1 MKKIAYIIVRII
13 QVFLIFSLFLL
24 NYFSQKSAG
33 VNHHIIAR
41 THQWEM
47 GMLSQKN
54 LLIVSILILIFIL
67 IFGFLLFK
75 QKGKSKTL
83 KIEYALLVFAG
94 IFIIAS
100 YKTAL
105 LEAVLIRSYIIIS
118 ALIIFLI
125 QTIFT
130 LIVLLDNKKETV
142 G

>member
-1 MKKIAYIIVRII
+1 MKKTTYSIVHIV
-13 QVFLIFSLFLL
+13 QVILIFSLLLL

-41 THQWEM
+41 THQWEI
-47 GMLSQKN
+47 GVFSQKN

-67 IFGFLLFK
+67 IFGFLLLR
-75 QKGKSKTL
+75 QKRKPKEL
-83 KIEYALLVFAG
+83 KIEYALLVLFG
-94 IFIIAS
+94 IFIIVS

-125 QTIFT
+125 QTIFIS
-130 LIVLLDNKKETV
+130 IVLIDKKN
-142 G
+142 GD